1 MKLFKYMAWFSALMF
16 LGLMTCRE
24 IEKLSLLAIPYMAV
38 LAGAFRLLCKELD
51 KEDEYGKRKG

>member
-38 LAGAFRLLCKELD
+38 LAGAFLLLTKELEGE
-51 KEDEYGKRKG
+51 K